1 MKLQCQTSINIR
13 HLNKLAIELFQDNE
27 NQQIVY
33 NDKFILSKQTSI
45 SLLRSTSKICFSLI
59 KQYMLVSSTKNKMI
73 LFIFNV
79 YHRFHL
85 RISNNSHVNYSI
97 QMKIIIS
104 FTMNNVFFL
113 NKILILLYKKKIQLN

>member
-45 SLLRSTSKICFSLI
+45 SLLRSTSTICFSLI
-59 KQYMLVSSTKNKMI
+59 KQYMLISSTKNKMI
-73 LFIFNV
+73 L
-79 YHRFHL
+79 
-85 RISNNSHVNYSI
+85 YSYL
-97 QMKIIIS
+97 M
-104 FTMNNVFFL
+104 FTIDFT
-113 NKILILLYKKKIQLN
+113 